1 MNKDNYLL
9 LNLFLL
15 FYLLK
20 MLDKENDIL
29 IINSTK
35 KILIANKTKLF
46 IVEIEQEKDTKNITL
61 SKSKKIFA
69 LNFPDDILSI
79 HHLISLNK
87 IIVSCISNK
96 TLYLISEEIINKDEK
111 ALNEFNLEKDAL
123 IFQSNKKMTSII
135 SYQETPDKYFLL
147 ISDKF
152 GEISIKPVTKFET
165 RESFAKEI
173 KIITGHCDT
182 INFLKLS
189 LDNKLLLSA
198 DNFGKIKIYYFPNIF
213 NVLSVILYHED
224 EIIYTNFAG
233 EKDKCFFV
241 INKSGNIDLWSIYD
255 FIKKKEINL
264 TFLNGDKIIEV
275 KTLNKNEYILLKT
288 NKKHFLIK
296 IDDTKFNIE
305 KIKEIDIISENNNNK
320 EKLESKFFENNCKI
334 YQVLFDLDNNK
345 IKEINDII

>member
-1 MNKDNYLL
+1 
-9 LNLFLL
+9 
-15 FYLLK
+15 

-29 IINSTK
+29 IINSSK

-173 KIITGHCDT
+173 KIVTGHCDT
-182 INFLKLS
+182 INYIKLS
-189 LDNKLLLSA
+189 LDKKVLLSA
-198 DNFGKIKIYYFPNIF
+198 DNFGKIKIYNFPNIF

-224 EIIYTNFAG
+224 EIVYTNFLG
-233 EKDKCFFV
+233 ENDKGFFV
-241 INKSGNIDLWSIYD
+241 INKSGFIDFWSLYD
-255 FIKKKEINL
+255 FINKNKINMD
-264 TFLNGDKIIEV
+264 FLNEEKILEV
-275 KTLNKNEYILLKT
+275 KMLNKNEYIMIKT
-288 NKKHFLIK
+288 SKKFFVVK
-296 IDDTKFNIE
+296 INEDKYEIE
-305 KIKEIDIISENNNNK
+305 KIKEIENNK
-320 EKLESKFFENNCKI
+320 ENIENKFFDFNDKI
-334 YQVLFDLDNNK
+334 FN
-345 IKEINDII
+345 IEINSVKNEINAINTLL

>member
-1 MNKDNYLL
+1 
-9 LNLFLL
+9 
-15 FYLLK
+15 

-29 IINSTK
+29 IINSSK

-173 KIITGHCDT
+173 KIVTGHCDT
-182 INFLKLS
+182 INYIKLS
-189 LDNKLLLSA
+189 FDKKVLLSA
-198 DNFGKIKIYYFPNIF
+198 DNFGKIKIYNFPNIF

-224 EIIYTNFAG
+224 EIVYTNFLG
-233 EKDKCFFV
+233 ENDKGFFV
-241 INKSGNIDLWSIYD
+241 INKSGFIDFWSLYD
-255 FIKKKEINL
+255 FINKNKINMD
-264 TFLNGDKIIEV
+264 FLNEEKILEV
-275 KTLNKNEYILLKT
+275 KMLKKNEYIMIKT
-288 NKKHFLIK
+288 SKKFFVVK
-296 IDDTKFNIE
+296 IDEDKYEIE
-305 KIKEIDIISENNNNK
+305 KIKEIENNK
-320 EKLESKFFENNCKI
+320 ENIENKFFDFNDKI
-334 YQVLFDLDNNK
+334 FN
-345 IKEINDII
+345 IEINSVKNEINAINTLL

>member
-1 MNKDNYLL
+1 
-9 LNLFLL
+9 
-15 FYLLK
+15 

-29 IINSTK
+29 IINSSK

-46 IVEIEQEKDTKNITL
+46 IIEIEQEKDTKNITL
-61 SKSKKIFA
+61 SKSKKIFSI
-69 LNFPDDILSI
+69 NFPDDILSI

-173 KIITGHCDT
+173 KIVTGHCDT
-182 INFLKLS
+182 INYIKLS
-189 LDNKLLLSA
+189 LDKKVLLSA
-198 DNFGKIKIYYFPNIF
+198 DNFGKIKIYNFPNIF

-224 EIIYTNFAG
+224 EIVYTNFLG
-233 EKDKCFFV
+233 ENDKGFFV
-241 INKSGNIDLWSIYD
+241 INKSGFIDFWSLYD
-255 FIKKKEINL
+255 FINKNKINMD
-264 TFLNGDKIIEV
+264 FLNEEKILEV
-275 KTLNKNEYILLKT
+275 KMLKKNEYIMIKT
-288 NKKHFLIK
+288 SKKFFVVK
-296 IDDTKFNIE
+296 IDEDKYEIE
-305 KIKEIDIISENNNNK
+305 KIKEIENNK
-320 EKLESKFFENNCKI
+320 ENIENKFFDFNDKI
-334 YQVLFDLDNNK
+334 FN
-345 IKEINDII
+345 IEINSVKNEINAINTLL

>member
-1 MNKDNYLL
+1 
-9 LNLFLL
+9 
-15 FYLLK
+15 

-29 IINSTK
+29 IINSSK

-61 SKSKKIFA
+61 SKSKKIFSI
-69 LNFPDDILSI
+69 NFPDDILSI

-111 ALNEFNLEKDAL
+111 ALNEFNIEKDAL
-123 IFQSNKKMTSII
+123 IFQNNKKMTSII

-173 KIITGHCDT
+173 KIVTGHCDT
-182 INFLKLS
+182 INYIKLS
-189 LDNKLLLSA
+189 LDKKVLLSA
-198 DNFGKIKIYYFPNIF
+198 DNFGKIKIYNFPNIF

-224 EIIYTNFAG
+224 EIVYTNFLG
-233 EKDKCFFV
+233 ENDKGFFV
-241 INKSGNIDLWSIYD
+241 INKSGFIDFWSLYD
-255 FIKKKEINL
+255 FINKNKMNMD
-264 TFLNGDKIIEV
+264 FLNEEKILEV
-275 KTLNKNEYILLKT
+275 KMLKKNEYIMIKT
-288 NKKHFLIK
+288 SKKFFVVK
-296 IDDTKFNIE
+296 IDEDKYEIE
-305 KIKEIDIISENNNNK
+305 KIKEIENNK
-320 EKLESKFFENNCKI
+320 ENIENKFFDFNDKI
-334 YQVLFDLDNNK
+334 FN
-345 IKEINDII
+345 IEINSVKNEINAINTLL

>member
-1 MNKDNYLL
+1 
-9 LNLFLL
+9 
-15 FYLLK
+15 

-29 IINSTK
+29 IINSSK

-111 ALNEFNLEKDAL
+111 ALNEFNIEKDAL

-173 KIITGHCDT
+173 KIVTGHCDT
-182 INFLKLS
+182 INYIKLS
-189 LDNKLLLSA
+189 LDKKVLLSA
-198 DNFGKIKIYYFPNIF
+198 DNFGKIKIYNFPNIF

-224 EIIYTNFAG
+224 EIVYTNFLG
-233 EKDKCFFV
+233 ENDKGFFV
-241 INKSGNIDLWSIYD
+241 INKSGFIDFWSLYD
-255 FIKKKEINL
+255 FINKNKINMD
-264 TFLNGDKIIEV
+264 FLNEEKILEV
-275 KTLNKNEYILLKT
+275 KMLNKNEYIMIKT
-288 NKKHFLIK
+288 SKKFFVVK
-296 IDDTKFNIE
+296 INEDKYEIE
-305 KIKEIDIISENNNNK
+305 KIKEIENNK
-320 EKLESKFFENNCKI
+320 ENIENKFFDFNDKI
-334 YQVLFDLDNNK
+334 FN
-345 IKEINDII
+345 IEINSVKNEINAINTLL

>member
-1 MNKDNYLL
+1 
-9 LNLFLL
+9 
-15 FYLLK
+15 
-20 MLDKENDIL
+20 MLDKEKDTL
-29 IINSTK
+29 IINSKLLFTYKNKLIISDIEFDKDLK
-35 KILIANKTKLF
+35 KSPINKNN
-46 IVEIEQEKDTKNITL
+46 NISTL
-61 SKSKKIFA
+61 Q
-69 LNFPDDILSI
+69 FPDDILSI
-79 HHLISLNK
+79 HHLSSLNK
-87 IIVSCISNK
+87 ILVSCISNK
-96 TLYLISEEIINKDEK
+96 TLYLLDEK
-111 ALNEFNLEKDAL
+111 IIYNDQKTLSEFNLEKDAL
-123 IFQSNKKMTSII
+123 IFKSNKKMTSII
-135 SYQETPDKYFLL
+135 SYQETKEKYFLL

-152 GEISIKPVTKFET
+152 GEISMKPITKEENE
-165 RESFAKEI
+165 ESFSKEI
-173 KIITGHCDT
+173 KILTGHCDT

-189 LDNKLLLSA
+189 LDNKLLLSS
-198 DNFGKIKIYYFPNIF
+198 DNFGKIKIYNFPNIF

-224 EIIYTNFAG
+224 EIIYTNFTG
-233 EKDKCFFV
+233 EKGKCFFV

-305 KIKEIDIISENNNNK
+305 KIKEIDIISENNNK
-320 EKLESKFFENNCKI
+320 EKSESKFFENNSKI

>member
-1 MNKDNYLL
+1 
-9 LNLFLL
+9 
-15 FYLLK
+15 

-29 IINSTK
+29 IINSSK

-46 IVEIEQEKDTKNITL
+46 IVEIEQEKDTKNFTL

-111 ALNEFNLEKDAL
+111 ALKEFNLEKDAL

-173 KIITGHCDT
+173 KIVTGHCDT
-182 INFLKLS
+182 INYIKLS
-189 LDNKLLLSA
+189 LDKKVLLSA
-198 DNFGKIKIYYFPNIF
+198 DNFGKIKIYNFPNIF

-224 EIIYTNFAG
+224 EIVYTNFLG
-233 EKDKCFFV
+233 ENDKGFFV
-241 INKSGNIDLWSIYD
+241 INKSGFIDFWSLYD
-255 FIKKKEINL
+255 FINKNKINMD
-264 TFLNGDKIIEV
+264 FLNEEKILEV
-275 KTLNKNEYILLKT
+275 KMLNKNEYIMIKT
-288 NKKHFLIK
+288 SKKFFVVK
-296 IDDTKFNIE
+296 INEDKYEIE
-305 KIKEIDIISENNNNK
+305 KIKEIENNK
-320 EKLESKFFENNCKI
+320 ENIENKFLDFNDKI
-334 YQVLFDLDNNK
+334 FN
-345 IKEINDII
+345 IEINSVKNEINAINTLL

>member
-1 MNKDNYLL
+1 
-9 LNLFLL
+9 
-15 FYLLK
+15 

-29 IINSTK
+29 IINSSK

-61 SKSKKIFA
+61 SKSKKIFSI
-69 LNFPDDILSI
+69 NFPDDILSI

-173 KIITGHCDT
+173 KIVTGHCDT
-182 INFLKLS
+182 INYIKLS
-189 LDNKLLLSA
+189 LDKKVLLSA
-198 DNFGKIKIYYFPNIF
+198 DNFGKIKIYNFPNIF

-224 EIIYTNFAG
+224 EIVYTNFLG
-233 EKDKCFFV
+233 ENDKGFFV
-241 INKSGNIDLWSIYD
+241 INKSGFIDFWSLYD
-255 FIKKKEINL
+255 FINKNKMNMD
-264 TFLNGDKIIEV
+264 FLNEEKILEV
-275 KTLNKNEYILLKT
+275 KMLKKNEYIMIKT
-288 NKKHFLIK
+288 SKKFFVVK
-296 IDDTKFNIE
+296 IDEDKYEIE
-305 KIKEIDIISENNNNK
+305 KIKEIENNK
-320 EKLESKFFENNCKI
+320 ENIENKFFDFNDKI
-334 YQVLFDLDNNK
+334 FN
-345 IKEINDII
+345 IEINSAKNEINAINTLL

>member
-1 MNKDNYLL
+1 
-9 LNLFLL
+9 
-15 FYLLK
+15 
-20 MLDKENDIL
+20 MLDKENDTL
-29 IINSTK
+29 IINSKLLFTYKNKLIISDIEFDKDLK
-35 KILIANKTKLF
+35 KSPINKNN
-46 IVEIEQEKDTKNITL
+46 NISTL
-61 SKSKKIFA
+61 Q
-69 LNFPDDILSI
+69 FPDDILSI
-79 HHLISLNK
+79 HYLSSLNK
-87 IIVSCISNK
+87 ILVSCISNK
-96 TLYLISEEIINKDEK
+96 TLYLLDEK
-111 ALNEFNLEKDAL
+111 IIYNDQKTLSEFNLEKDAL
-123 IFQSNKKMTSII
+123 IFKSNKKMTSII
-135 SYQETPDKYFLL
+135 SYQETKEKYFLL

-152 GEISIKPVTKFET
+152 GEISMKPITKEENE
-165 RESFAKEI
+165 ESFSKEI
-173 KIITGHCDT
+173 KILTGHCDT

-189 LDNKLLLSA
+189 LDNKLLLSS
-198 DNFGKIKIYYFPNIF
+198 DNFGKIKIYNFPNIF

-264 TFLNGDKIIEV
+264 TFLNGEKIIEV

-288 NKKHFLIK
+288 NKKYFLIK

>member
-1 MNKDNYLL
+1 
-9 LNLFLL
+9 
-15 FYLLK
+15 

-29 IINSTK
+29 IINSSK

-61 SKSKKIFA
+61 SKSKKIFSI
-69 LNFPDDILSI
+69 NFPDDILSI

-173 KIITGHCDT
+173 KIVTGHCDT
-182 INFLKLS
+182 INYIKLS
-189 LDNKLLLSA
+189 LDKKVLLSA
-198 DNFGKIKIYYFPNIF
+198 DNFGKIKIYNFPNIF

-224 EIIYTNFAG
+224 EIVYTNFLG
-233 EKDKCFFV
+233 ENDKGFFV
-241 INKSGNIDLWSIYD
+241 INKSGFIDFWSLYD
-255 FIKKKEINL
+255 FINKNKINMD
-264 TFLNGDKIIEV
+264 FLNEEKILEV
-275 KTLNKNEYILLKT
+275 KMLKKNEYIMIKT
-288 NKKHFLIK
+288 SKKFFVVK
-296 IDDTKFNIE
+296 IDEDKYEIE
-305 KIKEIDIISENNNNK
+305 KIKEIENNK
-320 EKLESKFFENNCKI
+320 ENIENKFFDFNDKI
-334 YQVLFDLDNNK
+334 FN
-345 IKEINDII
+345 IEINSVKNEINAINTLL

>member
-1 MNKDNYLL
+1 
-9 LNLFLL
+9 
-15 FYLLK
+15 

-29 IINSTK
+29 IINSSK

-111 ALNEFNLEKDAL
+111 ALKEFNLEKDAL

-173 KIITGHCDT
+173 KIVTGHCDT
-182 INFLKLS
+182 INYIKLS
-189 LDNKLLLSA
+189 LDKKVLLSA
-198 DNFGKIKIYYFPNIF
+198 DNFGKIKIYNFPNIF

-224 EIIYTNFAG
+224 EIVYTNFLG
-233 EKDKCFFV
+233 ENDKGFFV
-241 INKSGNIDLWSIYD
+241 INKSGFIDFWSLYD
-255 FIKKKEINL
+255 FINKNKINMD
-264 TFLNGDKIIEV
+264 FLNEEKILEV
-275 KTLNKNEYILLKT
+275 KMLNKNEYIMIKT
-288 NKKHFLIK
+288 SKKFFVVK
-296 IDDTKFNIE
+296 IDEDKYEIE
-305 KIKEIDIISENNNNK
+305 KIKEIENNK
-320 EKLESKFFENNCKI
+320 ENIENKFFDFNDKI
-334 YQVLFDLDNNK
+334 FN
-345 IKEINDII
+345 IEINSVKNEINAINTLL

>member
-1 MNKDNYLL
+1 
-9 LNLFLL
+9 
-15 FYLLK
+15 

-29 IINSTK
+29 IINSSK

-61 SKSKKIFA
+61 SKSKKIFSI
-69 LNFPDDILSI
+69 NFPDDILSI

-111 ALNEFNLEKDAL
+111 ALNEFNIEKDAL

-182 INFLKLS
+182 INYIKLS
-189 LDNKLLLSA
+189 LDKKVLLSA
-198 DNFGKIKIYYFPNIF
+198 DNFGKIKIYNFPNIF

-224 EIIYTNFAG
+224 EIVYTNFLG
-233 EKDKCFFV
+233 ENDKGFFV
-241 INKSGNIDLWSIYD
+241 INKSGFIDFWSLYD
-255 FIKKKEINL
+255 FINKNKINMD
-264 TFLNGDKIIEV
+264 FLNEEKILEV
-275 KTLNKNEYILLKT
+275 KMLNKNEYIMIKT
-288 NKKHFLIK
+288 SKKFFVVK
-296 IDDTKFNIE
+296 INEDKYEIE
-305 KIKEIDIISENNNNK
+305 KIKEIENNK
-320 EKLESKFFENNCKI
+320 ENIENKFFDFNDKI
-334 YQVLFDLDNNK
+334 FN
-345 IKEINDII
+345 IEINPVKNEINAIILV

>member
-1 MNKDNYLL
+1 
-9 LNLFLL
+9 
-15 FYLLK
+15 

-29 IINSTK
+29 IINSSK

-173 KIITGHCDT
+173 KIVTGHCDT
-182 INFLKLS
+182 INYIKLS
-189 LDNKLLLSA
+189 LDKKVLLSA
-198 DNFGKIKIYYFPNIF
+198 DNFGKIKIYNFPNIF

-224 EIIYTNFAG
+224 EIVYTNFLG
-233 EKDKCFFV
+233 ENDKGFFV
-241 INKSGNIDLWSIYD
+241 INKSGFIDFWSLYD
-255 FIKKKEINL
+255 FINKNKINMD
-264 TFLNGDKIIEV
+264 FLNEEKILEV
-275 KTLNKNEYILLKT
+275 KMLKKNEYIMIKT
-288 NKKHFLIK
+288 SKKFFVVKLNEDK
-296 IDDTKFNIE
+296 YEIE
-305 KIKEIDIISENNNNK
+305 KIKEIENNK
-320 EKLESKFFENNCKI
+320 ENIENKFFDFNDKI
-334 YQVLFDLDNNK
+334 FN
-345 IKEINDII
+345 IEINSVKNEINAINTLL

>member
-1 MNKDNYLL
+1 
-9 LNLFLL
+9 
-15 FYLLK
+15 

-29 IINSTK
+29 IINSSK

-61 SKSKKIFA
+61 SKSKKIFSI
-69 LNFPDDILSI
+69 NFPDDILSI

-173 KIITGHCDT
+173 KIVTGHCDT
-182 INFLKLS
+182 INYIKLS
-189 LDNKLLLSA
+189 LDKKVLLSA
-198 DNFGKIKIYYFPNIF
+198 DNFGKIKIYNFPNIF

-224 EIIYTNFAG
+224 EIVYTNFLG
-233 EKDKCFFV
+233 ENDKGFFV
-241 INKSGNIDLWSIYD
+241 INKSGFIDFWSLYD
-255 FIKKKEINL
+255 FINKNKMNMD
-264 TFLNGDKIIEV
+264 FLNEEKILEV
-275 KTLNKNEYILLKT
+275 KMLKKNEYIMIKT
-288 NKKHFLIK
+288 SKKFFVVK
-296 IDDTKFNIE
+296 IDEDKYEIE
-305 KIKEIDIISENNNNK
+305 KIKEIENNK
-320 EKLESKFFENNCKI
+320 ENIENKFFDFNDKI
-334 YQVLFDLDNNK
+334 FN
-345 IKEINDII
+345 IEINSVKNEINAINTLL

>member
-1 MNKDNYLL
+1 
-9 LNLFLL
+9 
-15 FYLLK
+15 

-29 IINSTK
+29 IMNSSK

-61 SKSKKIFA
+61 SKSKKIFSI
-69 LNFPDDILSI
+69 NFPDDILSI

-111 ALNEFNLEKDAL
+111 ALNEFNIEKDAL

-173 KIITGHCDT
+173 KIVTGHCDT
-182 INFLKLS
+182 INYIKLS
-189 LDNKLLLSA
+189 LDKKVLLSA
-198 DNFGKIKIYYFPNIF
+198 DNFGKIKIYNFPNIF

-224 EIIYTNFAG
+224 EIVYTNFLG
-233 EKDKCFFV
+233 ENDKGFFV
-241 INKSGNIDLWSIYD
+241 INKSGFIDFWSLYD
-255 FIKKKEINL
+255 FINKNKINMD
-264 TFLNGDKIIEV
+264 FLNEEKILEV
-275 KTLNKNEYILLKT
+275 KMLNKNEYIMIKT
-288 NKKHFLIK
+288 SKKFFVVK
-296 IDDTKFNIE
+296 INEDKYEIE
-305 KIKEIDIISENNNNK
+305 KIKEIENNK
-320 EKLESKFFENNCKI
+320 ENIENKFFDFNDKI
-334 YQVLFDLDNNK
+334 FN
-345 IKEINDII
+345 IEINSVKNEINAINTLL

>member
-1 MNKDNYLL
+1 
-9 LNLFLL
+9 
-15 FYLLK
+15 

-173 KIITGHCDT
+173 KIVTGHCDT
-182 INFLKLS
+182 INYIKLS
-189 LDNKLLLSA
+189 LDKKVLLSA
-198 DNFGKIKIYYFPNIF
+198 DNFGKIKIYNFPNIF

-224 EIIYTNFAG
+224 EIVYTNFLG
-233 EKDKCFFV
+233 ENDKGFFV
-241 INKSGNIDLWSIYD
+241 INKSGFIDFWSLYD
-255 FIKKKEINL
+255 FINKNKINMD
-264 TFLNGDKIIEV
+264 FLNEEKILEV
-275 KTLNKNEYILLKT
+275 KMLNKNEYIMIKT
-288 NKKHFLIK
+288 SKKFFVVK
-296 IDDTKFNIE
+296 INEDKYEIE
-305 KIKEIDIISENNNNK
+305 KIKEIENNK
-320 EKLESKFFENNCKI
+320 ENIENKFFDFNGKI
-334 YQVLFDLDNNK
+334 FN
-345 IKEINDII
+345 IEINSAKNEINAINTLL

>member
-1 MNKDNYLL
+1 
-9 LNLFLL
+9 
-15 FYLLK
+15 

-29 IINSTK
+29 IINSSK

-173 KIITGHCDT
+173 KIVTGHCDT
-182 INFLKLS
+182 INYIKLS
-189 LDNKLLLSA
+189 LDKKVLLSA
-198 DNFGKIKIYYFPNIF
+198 DNFGKIKIYNFPNIF

-224 EIIYTNFAG
+224 EIVYTNFLG
-233 EKDKCFFV
+233 ENDKGFFV
-241 INKSGNIDLWSIYD
+241 INKSGFIDFWSLYD
-255 FIKKKEINL
+255 FINKNKINMD
-264 TFLNGDKIIEV
+264 FLNEEKILEV
-275 KTLNKNEYILLKT
+275 KMLKKNEYIMIKT
-288 NKKHFLIK
+288 SKKFFVVK
-296 IDDTKFNIE
+296 IDEDKYEIE
-305 KIKEIDIISENNNNK
+305 KIKEIENNK
-320 EKLESKFFENNCKI
+320 ENIENKFFDFNDKI
-334 YQVLFDLDNNK
+334 FN
-345 IKEINDII
+345 IEINSVKNEINAINTLL

>member
-1 MNKDNYLL
+1 
-9 LNLFLL
+9 
-15 FYLLK
+15 

-29 IINSTK
+29 IINSSK

-61 SKSKKIFA
+61 SKSKKIFSI
-69 LNFPDDILSI
+69 NFPDDILSI

-182 INFLKLS
+182 INYIKLS
-189 LDNKLLLSA
+189 LDKKVLLSA
-198 DNFGKIKIYYFPNIF
+198 DNFGKIKIYNFPNIF

-224 EIIYTNFAG
+224 EIVYTNFLG
-233 EKDKCFFV
+233 ENDKGFFV
-241 INKSGNIDLWSIYD
+241 INKSGFIDFWSLYD
-255 FIKKKEINL
+255 FINKNKMNMD
-264 TFLNGDKIIEV
+264 FLNEEKILEV
-275 KTLNKNEYILLKT
+275 KMLNKNEYIMIKT
-288 NKKHFLIK
+288 SKKFFVVK
-296 IDDTKFNIE
+296 INEDKYEIE
-305 KIKEIDIISENNNNK
+305 KIKEIENNK
-320 EKLESKFFENNCKI
+320 ENIENKFFDFNDKI
-334 YQVLFDLDNNK
+334 FN
-345 IKEINDII
+345 IEINPVKNEINAIILVNSNLLIIVIKFNKLY

>member
-1 MNKDNYLL
+1 
-9 LNLFLL
+9 
-15 FYLLK
+15 

-29 IINSTK
+29 IINSSK

-61 SKSKKIFA
+61 SKSKKLFA

-111 ALNEFNLEKDAL
+111 ALNEFNIEKDAL

-173 KIITGHCDT
+173 KIVTGHCDT
-182 INFLKLS
+182 INYIKLS
-189 LDNKLLLSA
+189 LDKKVLLSA
-198 DNFGKIKIYYFPNIF
+198 DNFGKIKIYNFPNIF

-224 EIIYTNFAG
+224 EIVFTNFLG
-233 EKDKCFFV
+233 ENDKGFFV
-241 INKSGNIDLWSIYD
+241 INKSGFIDFWSLYD
-255 FIKKKEINL
+255 FINKNKINMD
-264 TFLNGDKIIEV
+264 FLNEEKILEV
-275 KTLNKNEYILLKT
+275 KMLNKNEYIMIKT
-288 NKKHFLIK
+288 SKKFFVVK
-296 IDDTKFNIE
+296 IDEDKYEIE
-305 KIKEIDIISENNNNK
+305 KIKEIENNK
-320 EKLESKFFENNCKI
+320 ENIENKFFDFNDKI
-334 YQVLFDLDNNK
+334 FN
-345 IKEINDII
+345 IEINSVKNEINAINTLL

>member
-1 MNKDNYLL
+1 
-9 LNLFLL
+9 
-15 FYLLK
+15 

-29 IINSTK
+29 IINSSK

-173 KIITGHCDT
+173 KIVTGHCDT
-182 INFLKLS
+182 INYIKLS
-189 LDNKLLLSA
+189 LDKKVLLSA
-198 DNFGKIKIYYFPNIF
+198 DNFGKIKIYNFPNIF

-224 EIIYTNFAG
+224 EIVYTNFLD
-233 EKDKCFFV
+233 ENDKGFFV
-241 INKSGNIDLWSIYD
+241 INKSGFIDFWSLYD
-255 FIKKKEINL
+255 FINKNKINMD
-264 TFLNGDKIIEV
+264 FLNEEKILEV
-275 KTLNKNEYILLKT
+275 KMLKKNEYIMIKT
-288 NKKHFLIK
+288 SKKFFVVK
-296 IDDTKFNIE
+296 INEDKYEIE
-305 KIKEIDIISENNNNK
+305 KIKEIENNK
-320 EKLESKFFENNCKI
+320 ENIENKFFDFNDKI
-334 YQVLFDLDNNK
+334 FN
-345 IKEINDII
+345 IEINSVKNEINAINTLL

>member
-1 MNKDNYLL
+1 
-9 LNLFLL
+9 
-15 FYLLK
+15 

-29 IINSTK
+29 IINSSK

-61 SKSKKIFA
+61 SKSKKIFSI
-69 LNFPDDILSI
+69 NFPDDILSI

-173 KIITGHCDT
+173 KIVTGHCDT
-182 INFLKLS
+182 INYIKLS
-189 LDNKLLLSA
+189 LDKKVLLSA
-198 DNFGKIKIYYFPNIF
+198 DNFGKIKIYNFPNIF

-224 EIIYTNFAG
+224 EIVYTNFLG
-233 EKDKCFFV
+233 ENDKGFFV
-241 INKSGNIDLWSIYD
+241 INKSGFIDFWSLYD
-255 FIKKKEINL
+255 FINKNKINMD
-264 TFLNGDKIIEV
+264 FLNEEKILEV
-275 KTLNKNEYILLKT
+275 KMLNKNEYIMIKT
-288 NKKHFLIK
+288 SKKFFVVK
-296 IDDTKFNIE
+296 IDEDKYEIE
-305 KIKEIDIISENNNNK
+305 KIKEIENNK
-320 EKLESKFFENNCKI
+320 ENIENKFFDFNDKI
-334 YQVLFDLDNNK
+334 FN
-345 IKEINDII
+345 IEINSAKNEINAINTLL

>member
-1 MNKDNYLL
+1 
-9 LNLFLL
+9 
-15 FYLLK
+15 

-29 IINSTK
+29 IINSSK

-111 ALNEFNLEKDAL
+111 ALNEFNIEKDAL

-173 KIITGHCDT
+173 KIVTGHCDT
-182 INFLKLS
+182 INYIKLS
-189 LDNKLLLSA
+189 LDKKVLLSA
-198 DNFGKIKIYYFPNIF
+198 DNFGKIKIYNFPNIF

-224 EIIYTNFAG
+224 EIVYTNFLG
-233 EKDKCFFV
+233 ENDKGFFV
-241 INKSGNIDLWSIYD
+241 INKSGFIDFWSLYD
-255 FIKKKEINL
+255 FINKNKINMD
-264 TFLNGDKIIEV
+264 FLNEEKILEV
-275 KTLNKNEYILLKT
+275 KMLKKNEYIMIKT
-288 NKKHFLIK
+288 SKKFFVVK
-296 IDDTKFNIE
+296 INEDKYEIE
-305 KIKEIDIISENNNNK
+305 KIKEIENNK
-320 EKLESKFFENNCKI
+320 ENIENKFFDFNDKI
-334 YQVLFDLDNNK
+334 FN
-345 IKEINDII
+345 IEINSVKNEINAINTLL